1 MRECN
6 TPKKTHFFL
15 FLPAPESTYSHQSLY
30 TVHTMSAVRVF
41 FQSLSIVDICMLVV
55 SICVFLGVSYIL
67 VSHSC
72 WFCHGGGEHERILQ
86 LLTTRQQQY
95 DAAAAAAAA
104 AADNNN
110 TTTASFLHDNA
121 TLDQQNDSTTTKH
134 SRFPWGGGS
143 GGKLFYSIFDKK
155 KQTSSL
161 AIINHLDSTTSKVTM
176 KDEEATTT
184 DEEEPVVV
192 VVIEETNGN
201 SNSSSSFS
209 SAVVLESCQE
219 LLKTA
224 TTAASSSVSVAKS
237 GDSRSSSSIGSS
249 EELRSECLVISTT
262 PSLSLLQDDSK
273 DYEELLSVQ
282 SFSSSHDSSSAS
294 SSNDNSSGRTD
305 ISSSNGYSSG
315 YSSGISSAHFS
326 SSRWFQPNGV
336 DMMATPSEDT
346 FDVFSVDVDKTS
358 SLVAALD
365 DTTTSKASVS
375 FLQDWVNS
383 IQVVSKEKV
392 VATSISDDKP
402 VTTPEECDAPAAAPA
417 VAVVSVDNSGSSQD
431 ETITG
436 ATSDCPSMTR
446 DPMALDNDDKDK
458 TKATNVSSPLGV

>member
-1 MRECN
+1 
-6 TPKKTHFFL
+6 
-15 FLPAPESTYSHQSLY
+15 
-30 TVHTMSAVRVF
+30 
-41 FQSLSIVDICMLVV
+41 
-55 SICVFLGVSYIL
+55 
-67 VSHSC
+67 
-72 WFCHGGGEHERILQ
+72 
-86 LLTTRQQQY
+86 
-95 DAAAAAAAA
+95 
-104 AADNNN
+104 
-110 TTTASFLHDNA
+110 
-121 TLDQQNDSTTTKH
+121 
-134 SRFPWGGGS
+134 
-143 GGKLFYSIFDKK
+143 LFYSIFDKK
-155 KQTSSL
+155 KQTSNSL
-161 AIINHLDSTTSKVTM
+161 AIINHLNTTTSKVT

-219 LLKTA
+219 LLKTV
-224 TTAASSSVSVAKS
+224 TTAASSSSSVAKS
-237 GDSRSSSSIGSS
+237 GDSRSSSSIGS
-249 EELRSECLVISTT
+249 EELRSECLVISTI
-262 PSLSLLQDDSK
+262 PSVSLLQDDSK

-294 SSNDNSSGRTD
+294 SNDDNSSGRTD
-305 ISSSNGYSSG
+305 VSSSNGYSSG

-365 DTTTSKASVS
+365 DTTTSKASIS

-392 VATSISDDKP
+392 VATTISDDKP
-402 VTTPEECDAPAAAPA
+402 VTTPEERDDADAAA
-417 VAVVSVDNSGSSQD
+417 VSVHNSGSSQD

-436 ATSDCPSMTR
+436 ATGDCPSVTR
-446 DPMALDNDDKDK
+446 HPMALDNDDKDK
-458 TKATNVSSPLGV
+458 TKATNVSSPLEV